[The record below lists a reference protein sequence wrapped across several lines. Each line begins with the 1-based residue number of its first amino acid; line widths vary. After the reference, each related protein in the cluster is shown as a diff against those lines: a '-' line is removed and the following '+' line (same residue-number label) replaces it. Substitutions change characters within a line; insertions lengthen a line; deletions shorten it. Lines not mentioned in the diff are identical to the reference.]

1 MFAACQKIIQQR
13 LSASTSCLSDSR
25 CSTPASSS
33 TTPVGLSGSSYTHHH
48 LSSPASSAGTRAFPQ
63 TASSSPSPP
72 VHGCGGSG
80 SGGGSSPAHHGSGIG
95 GGGGGGGVVGAF
107 KDSVLRSN
115 LSSTLNRQPLELSI
129 ALDNNNVSKTAAF
142 DGLSVPKDLPTPSS
156 TPTTTRKTRRRS
168 NLFNPSKKDDKNR
181 CLTTSELGSGRAI
194 PLKQGYLY
202 KRSSKGL
209 NKEWKK
215 KYVTLCDDGRLT
227 YHPSLHVSVV
237 IMFFVVVVVLT
248 RVFLFF
254 FFFLR
259 TTWKTCTAKRYH
271 CSTSRSRCPA
281 RNPGVRK
288 RSCRRRRPIIFTVA
302 TVCPST
308 CPTYRFRISK

>member
-1 MFAACQKIIQQR
+1 MVHIINAFGLVFTACQKIIQQR
-13 LSASTSCLSDSR
+13 LSASTNCLSDSR

-33 TTPVGLSGSSYTHHH
+33 TTPVGGCLSSTSYNHHH
-48 LSSPASSAGTRAFPQ
+48 QLSSPAAGSRTFSQ
-63 TASSSPSPP
+63 TSSPSPP
-72 VHGCGGSG
+72 VHGSGGASPSHHG
-80 SGGGSSPAHHGSGIG
+80 VGGSSGSS
-95 GGGGGGGVVGAF
+95 AF
-107 KDSVLRSN
+107 NKDVSTTFRSN
-115 LSSTLNRQPLELSI
+115 LQSTALNRQPLELSI
-129 ALDNNNVSKTAAF
+129 ALDNNNVSKTTF

-227 YHPSLHVSVV
+227 YHPSLHVRTSIHIIYYTLIIV
-237 IMFFVVVVVLT
+237 IYFFHFYYFIVIVDD
-248 RVFLFF
+248 
-254 FFFLR
+254 
-259 TTWKTCTAKRYH
+259 
-271 CSTSRSRCPA
+271 
-281 RNPGVRK
+281 
-288 RSCRRRRPIIFTVA
+288 
-302 TVCPST
+302 
-308 CPTYRFRISK
+308 

>member
-1 MFAACQKIIQQR
+1 MN
-13 LSASTSCLSDSR
+13 S
-25 CSTPASSS
+25 
-33 TTPVGLSGSSYTHHH
+33 
-48 LSSPASSAGTRAFPQ
+48 
-63 TASSSPSPP
+63 
-72 VHGCGGSG
+72 GSG
-80 SGGGSSPAHHGSGIG
+80 SGNS
-95 GGGGGGGVVGAF
+95 VVSAF
-107 KDSVLRSN
+107 KDSVLRSSV

-129 ALDNNNVSKTAAF
+129 ALDNNNVSKTCSFA

-227 YHPSLHVSVV
+227 YHPSLHVSIVYIYYRIVV
-237 IMFFVVVVVLT
+237 E
-248 RVFLFF
+248 
-254 FFFLR
+254 
-259 TTWKTCTAKRYH
+259 KH
-271 CSTSRSRCPA
+271 
-281 RNPGVRK
+281 
-288 RSCRRRRPIIFTVA
+288 
-302 TVCPST
+302 
-308 CPTYRFRISK
+308 

>member
-1 MFAACQKIIQQR
+1 MILELIIHAFGFVSAACQKIIQQR
-13 LSASTSCLSDSR
+13 LSASTNCLSDSR

-33 TTPVGLSGSSYTHHH
+33 TTPVGGGLSSTSYNHHLQ
-48 LSSPASSAGTRAFPQ
+48 LSSPAAGSRTFSQ
-63 TASSSPSPP
+63 TSSPSPP
-72 VHGCGGSG
+72 VHGSVGGASPSHHGVGGCSG
-80 SGGGSSPAHHGSGIG
+80 SG
-95 GGGGGGGVVGAF
+95 AF
-107 KDSVLRSN
+107 NKDAVSTTFRSN
-115 LSSTLNRQPLELSI
+115 LQSTALNRQPLELSI
-129 ALDNNNVSKTAAF
+129 ALDNNNVSKTTF

-227 YHPSLHVSVV
+227 YHPSLHVSTYTC
-237 IMFFVVVVVLT
+237 VLDNNYCD
-248 RVFLFF
+248 LFF
-254 FFFLR
+254 KFYYY
-259 TTWKTCTAKRYH
+259 C
-271 CSTSRSRCPA
+271 
-281 RNPGVRK
+281 
-288 RSCRRRRPIIFTVA
+288 
-302 TVCPST
+302 
-308 CPTYRFRISK
+308 YRA

>member
-1 MFAACQKIIQQR
+1 MSAACQKIIQQR
-13 LSASTSCLSDSR
+13 LSASTNCLSDSR

-33 TTPVGLSGSSYTHHH
+33 TTTPVGLSTSSYNHHH
-48 LSSPASSAGTRAFPQ
+48 LLSSPA
-63 TASSSPSPP
+63 TAASTATGSRTFSQASSPSPT
-72 VHGCGGSG
+72 VHG
-80 SGGGSSPAHHGSGIG
+80 GGGASSPAHHG
-95 GGGGGGGVVGAF
+95 GAF

-129 ALDNNNVSKTAAF
+129 ALDNNNVSSKNTVF

-181 CLTTSELGSGRAI
+181 CLTTGELGSGRAI

-227 YHPSLHVSVV
+227 YHPSLHVSK
-237 IMFFVVVVVLT
+237 ILHSFIPT
-248 RVFLFF
+248 PI
-254 FFFLR
+254 
-259 TTWKTCTAKRYH
+259 AP
-271 CSTSRSRCPA
+271 RSRGA
-281 RNPGVRK
+281 DLV
-288 RSCRRRRPIIFTVA
+288 
-302 TVCPST
+302 
-308 CPTYRFRISK
+308 

>member
-1 MFAACQKIIQQR
+1 MQCSSSTTTLFNICVRDLFIFYIFNAACQKIIQQR

-33 TTPVGLSGSSYTHHH
+33 TTPVGLSSSSYNHHH
-48 LSSPASSAGTRAFPQ
+48 ILSSPAAAGSRTFTQA
-63 TASSSPSPP
+63 SSPSPP
-72 VHGCGGSG
+72 VHG
-80 SGGGSSPAHHGSGIG
+80 GGGAASPSHYMSSGNS
-95 GGGGGGGVVGAF
+95 VVSAF

-115 LSSTLNRQPLELSI
+115 VLSSTINRQPLELSI
-129 ALDNNNVSKTAAF
+129 ALDNNNVSKTCSFA

-227 YHPSLHVSVV
+227 YHPSLHVSIVYV
-237 IMFFVVVVVLT
+237 IIQLYP
-248 RVFLFF
+248 L
-254 FFFLR
+254 
-259 TTWKTCTAKRYH
+259 
-271 CSTSRSRCPA
+271 
-281 RNPGVRK
+281 
-288 RSCRRRRPIIFTVA
+288 CR
-302 TVCPST
+302 
-308 CPTYRFRISK
+308 